1 MVENIDLDF
10 FISLVVARPV
20 LWDKT
25 IENYKDKHLKTEA
38 WKDVCRNIFE
48 SFDDKDNKEKTKLGE
63 Y

>member
-10 FISLVVARPV
+10 FISLVEARSV

-25 IENYKDKHLKTEA
+25 IENHKDKHLKPEA
-38 WKDVCRNIFE
+38 WKDVRRNIFE
-48 SFDDKDNKEKTKLGE
+48 SFDYKDNKEKTKLGE

>member
-10 FISLVVARPV
+10 FISLVEARSV

-25 IENYKDKHLKTEA
+25 IENYKD
-38 WKDVCRNIFE
+38 IFE